1 MAVRKFFSLYG
12 AMLLKNMREST
23 AYKFDFILGIL
34 AHLLIQASS
43 LLLVMTVYTHTDS
56 MGGFTFE
63 QSLILYG
70 CSLLATGIEEFFLHA
85 CEHGDSGQRTAPP
98 GQAYPDA
105 CHGWHQHSWF
115 YFGDLWCGL
124 SDRRIC
130 AGRDFFWRVEMS
142 VAYFVFCQ
150 WGIYYFFHHIDH
162 GDAGF
167 LVHGCSECSRYG
179 G

>member
-70 CSLLATGIEEFFLHA
+70 VPCLRQELRSSFCIMYGP
-85 CEHGDSGQRTAPP
+85 S
-98 GQAYPDA
+98 
-105 CHGWHQHSWF
+105 
-115 YFGDLWCGL
+115 
-124 SDRRIC
+124 
-130 AGRDFFWRVEMS
+130 AGM
-142 VAYFVFCQ
+142 
-150 WGIYYFFHHIDH
+150 
-162 GDAGF
+162 
-167 LVHGCSECSRYG
+167 
-179 G
+179 